1 MFRGRNSEGNPK
13 YIGRSQAVVK
23 DNRDPLNRG
32 RIIVDHPLLGETVWI
47 DYLRLPHQFDVPS
60 IGDIVYVECDTG
72 EYEFPIAWGNVTK
85 GLDEAPEIPEAFKR
99 VVPTNRGTYT
109 PNGHMMEFDD
119 GESKPTKSPS
129 DKDLTTKNRGIRIT
143 SSANNKIHIIEDSEN
158 STQYILIEDK
168 NGNMKIGRAHV

>member
-1 MFRGRNSEGNPK
+1 
-13 YIGRSQAVVK
+13 
-23 DNRDPLNRG
+23 
-32 RIIVDHPLLGETVWI
+32 
-47 DYLRLPHQFDVPS
+47 
-60 IGDIVYVECDTG
+60 
-72 EYEFPIAWGNVTK
+72 
-85 GLDEAPEIPEAFKR
+85 
-99 VVPTNRGTYT
+99 
-109 PNGHMMEFDD
+109 MMEFDD